1 MCYSD
6 NGIPN
11 HGEVPRVRSSFKEGR
26 GDNIQVSDQHCDRDE
41 GVRRVHSDPPHVNCA
56 IRCLAMSWCHCH
68 VIAKHVVAALMTE
81 KLSRKPLQVVACR
94 EVKTLLCAQLC

>member
-41 GVRRVHSDPPHVNCA
+41 GVRRVHSDPP
-56 IRCLAMSWCHCH
+56 M
-68 VIAKHVVAALMTE
+68 
-81 KLSRKPLQVVACR
+81 
-94 EVKTLLCAQLC
+94 